1 MRKLYV
7 YLIILVATALCSS
20 CNNEWEDE
28 QYESY
33 ISFKA
38 PVNADTGVTD
48 VYVRYKEDGKVT
60 YRLPVIVSGSNTN
73 QKDMDIH
80 VAVDLD
86 TLNTL
91 NRERFSTREEL
102 WYEALEENK
111 FEFPE
116 VIHIPAG
123 SNVALLDV
131 DFKLNNLNMVNKW
144 VLPLT
149 IVDNASYNYQ
159 SHPRKNYAK
168 ALLRVIP
175 FNDYSGS
182 YSTTTMEVF
191 FRNPDGSIDK
201 KPMVAN
207 SRTAYVVDENTIF
220 FYAGLV
226 GENLDKEIRRTY
238 KIYMQFDQET
248 KTLKVWPEDD
258 RINFELFGTPD
269 YSVAVIKDAT
279 RPYLEHHYVSFSIEY
294 NYDDITS
301 APGAIVPYKVKGTL
315 TLERNINTQI
325 PDEDQQIEW

>member
-168 ALLRVIP
+168 ALLKIIP

-182 YSTTTMEVF
+182 YSTTTMEVYIK
-191 FRNPDGSIDK
+191 NQDGSFDK
-201 KPMVAN
+201 KPLTTN
-207 SRTAYVVDENTIF
+207 TRTAYVIEDNTIF
-220 FYAGLV
+220 FYAGLM
-226 GENLDKEIRRTY
+226 GEELEQRETY
-238 KIYMQFDQET
+238 KICMHFDEENMT
-248 KTLKVWPEDD
+248 VDITAPHKEEIYFKNNVIP
-258 RINFELFGTPD
+258 N
-269 YSVAVIKDAT
+269 YSVAEIMDST
-279 RPYLEHHYVSFSIEY
+279 RPYLMHRYVSFTID
-294 NYDDITS
+294 YDFADVTS
-301 APGAIVPYKVKGTL
+301 APEPIYYKVQGTMM
-315 TLERNINTQI
+315 LERNFNKQI

>member
-91 NRERFSTREEL
+91 TGQGQSTREEL

-168 ALLRVIP
+168 ALLKIIP

-182 YSTTTMEVF
+182 YSTTTMEVYIK
-191 FRNPDGSIDK
+191 NQDGSFDK
-201 KPMVAN
+201 KPLTTN
-207 SRTAYVVDENTIF
+207 TRTAYVVDDNTIF
-220 FYAGLV
+220 FYAGLM
-226 GENLDKEIRRTY
+226 GEELEQRETY
-238 KIYMQFDQET
+238 KICMHFDEENMT
-248 KTLKVWPEDD
+248 VDITAPHKEEIYFKNNVIP
-258 RINFELFGTPD
+258 N
-269 YSVAVIKDAT
+269 YSVAEIMDST
-279 RPYLEHHYVSFSIEY
+279 RPYLMHRYVSFTID
-294 NYDDITS
+294 YDFADVTS
-301 APGAIVPYKVKGTL
+301 APEPIYYKVQGTMM
-315 TLERNINTQI
+315 LERNFNKQI

>member
-1 MRKLYV
+1 MSVL
-7 YLIILVATALCSS
+7 LLATS
-20 CNNEWEDE
+20 CNDEWTEE
-28 QYESY
+28 QYKQY
-33 ISFKA
+33 ISFA
-38 PVNADTGVTD
+38 PPINDQGVMNI
-48 VYVRYKEDGKVT
+48 YVRYKTDGKVT
-60 YRLPVIVSGSNTN
+60 YKLPLTVSGTTMNS
-73 QKDMDIH
+73 QDLDVH
-80 VAVDLD
+80 VAIDPD
-86 TLNTL
+86 TLNIM
-91 NRERFSTREEL
+91 NQERFSTRTEL
-102 WYEALEENK
+102 FYELLDEK
-111 FEFPE
+111 FYSFSES
-116 VIHIPAG
+116 VHIPAD
-123 SNVALLDV
+123 SYAETMNI
-131 DFKLNNLNMVNKW
+131 DFTLNGIDMVEKW

-149 IVDNASYNYQ
+149 IVDDASYNYM

>member
-1 MRKLYV
+1 MRKIYV

-73 QKDMDIH
+73 QKDMDVH
-80 VAVDLD
+80 VTVDLD
-86 TLNTL
+86 TLETL

-102 WYEALEENK
+102 WYEALEKNK

-116 VIHIPAG
+116 VVHVPAG
-123 SNVALLDV
+123 SNVALLGI
-131 DFKLNNLNMVNKW
+131 DFKLNDLNMVNKW

-149 IVDNASYNYQ
+149 IVDNSSYNYQ

-168 ALLRVIP
+168 ALLKIIP

-182 YSTTTMEVF
+182 YSTTTMEVYIK
-191 FRNPDGSIDK
+191 NQDGSFDK
-201 KPMVAN
+201 KPLTTN
-207 SRTAYVVDENTIF
+207 TRTAYVVDNNTIF
-220 FYAGLV
+220 FYAGLM
-226 GENLDKEIRRTY
+226 GEELDQRETY
-238 KIYMQFDQET
+238 KICMRFDEENMT
-248 KTLKVWPEDD
+248 VDITAPHKEEIYFKNNVIPT
-258 RINFELFGTPD
+258 
-269 YSVAVIKDAT
+269 YSIAEIMDTT
-279 RPYLEHHYVSFSIEY
+279 RPYLMHRYVSFTID
-294 NYDDITS
+294 YDFADVTS
-301 APGAIVPYKVKGTL
+301 APEPIYYKVQGTMM
-315 TLERNINTQI
+315 LERNFNTQI

>member
-168 ALLRVIP
+168 ALLKIIP
-175 FNDYSGS
+175 FNDYSGRIPPQQWKCTS
-182 YSTTTMEVF
+182 RIKMEVL
-191 FRNPDGSIDK
+191 IK
-201 KPMVAN
+201 
-207 SRTAYVVDENTIF
+207 SR
-220 FYAGLV
+220 
-226 GENLDKEIRRTY
+226 
-238 KIYMQFDQET
+238 
-248 KTLKVWPEDD
+248 
-258 RINFELFGTPD
+258 
-269 YSVAVIKDAT
+269 
-279 RPYLEHHYVSFSIEY
+279 
-294 NYDDITS
+294 
-301 APGAIVPYKVKGTL
+301 
-315 TLERNINTQI
+315 
-325 PDEDQQIEW
+325 

>member
-168 ALLRVIP
+168 ALLKIIP

-182 YSTTTMEVF
+182 YSTTTMEVYIK
-191 FRNPDGSIDK
+191 NQDGSFDK
-201 KPMVAN
+201 KPLTTN
-207 SRTAYVVDENTIF
+207 TRTAYVVDDNTIF
-220 FYAGLV
+220 FYAGLM
-226 GENLDKEIRRTY
+226 GEELEQRETY
-238 KIYMQFDQET
+238 KICMHFDEENMT
-248 KTLKVWPEDD
+248 VDITAPHKEEIYFKNNVIP
-258 RINFELFGTPD
+258 N
-269 YSVAVIKDAT
+269 YSVAEIMDST
-279 RPYLEHHYVSFSIEY
+279 RPYLMHRYVSFTID
-294 NYDDITS
+294 YDFADVTS
-301 APGAIVPYKVKGTL
+301 APEPIYYKVQGTMM
-315 TLERNINTQI
+315 LERNFNKQI

>member
-1 MRKLYV
+1 MRKIYV

-73 QKDMDIH
+73 QKDMDVH
-80 VAVDLD
+80 VTVDLD
-86 TLNTL
+86 TLETL

-102 WYEALEENK
+102 WYEALEKNK

-116 VIHIPAG
+116 VVHVPAG
-123 SNVALLDV
+123 SNVALLDI
-131 DFKLNNLNMVNKW
+131 DFKLNDLNMVNKW

-149 IVDNASYNYQ
+149 IVDNSSYNYQ

-168 ALLRVIP
+168 ALLKIIP

-182 YSTTTMEVF
+182 YSTTTMEVYIK
-191 FRNPDGSIDK
+191 NQDGSFDK
-201 KPMVAN
+201 KPLTTN
-207 SRTAYVVDENTIF
+207 TRTAYVVDNNTIF
-220 FYAGLV
+220 FYAGLM
-226 GENLDKEIRRTY
+226 GEELDQRETY
-238 KIYMQFDQET
+238 KICMRFDEENMT
-248 KTLKVWPEDD
+248 VDITAPHKEEIYFKNNVIPT
-258 RINFELFGTPD
+258 
-269 YSVAVIKDAT
+269 YSIAEIMDTT
-279 RPYLEHHYVSFSIEY
+279 RPYLMHRYVSFTID
-294 NYDDITS
+294 YDFADVTS
-301 APGAIVPYKVKGTL
+301 APEPIYYKVQGTMM
-315 TLERNINTQI
+315 LERNFNTQI

>member
-20 CNNEWEDE
+20 CNDEWEDE

-168 ALLRVIP
+168 ALLKIIP

-182 YSTTTMEVF
+182 YSTTTMEVYIK
-191 FRNPDGSIDK
+191 NQDGSFDK
-201 KPMVAN
+201 KPLTTN
-207 SRTAYVVDENTIF
+207 TRTAYVVDDNTIF
-220 FYAGLV
+220 FYAGLM
-226 GENLDKEIRRTY
+226 GEELEQRETY
-238 KIYMQFDQET
+238 KICMHFDEENMT
-248 KTLKVWPEDD
+248 VDITAPHKEEIYFKNNVIP
-258 RINFELFGTPD
+258 N
-269 YSVAVIKDAT
+269 YSVAEIMDST
-279 RPYLEHHYVSFSIEY
+279 RPYLMHRYVSFTID
-294 NYDDITS
+294 YDFADVTS
-301 APGAIVPYKVKGTL
+301 APEPIYYKVQGTMM
-315 TLERNINTQI
+315 LERNFNKQI

>member
-168 ALLRVIP
+168 ALLKIIP

-182 YSTTTMEVF
+182 YSTTTMEVYIK
-191 FRNPDGSIDK
+191 NQDGSFDK
-201 KPMVAN
+201 KPLTTN
-207 SRTAYVVDENTIF
+207 TRTAYVVDDNTIF
-220 FYAGLV
+220 FYAGLM
-226 GENLDKEIRRTY
+226 GEELEQRETY
-238 KIYMQFDQET
+238 KICMHFDEENMT
-248 KTLKVWPEDD
+248 VDITAPHKEEIYFKNNVIP
-258 RINFELFGTPD
+258 N
-269 YSVAVIKDAT
+269 YSVAEIMDST
-279 RPYLEHHYVSFSIEY
+279 RPYLMHRYVSFTID
-294 NYDDITS
+294 YDFADAKENSAKYVEDFFEALGSTS
-301 APGAIVPYKVKGTL
+301 DGADSSRFL
-315 TLERNINTQI
+315 TE
-325 PDEDQQIEW
+325 

>member
-168 ALLRVIP
+168 ALLKIIP

-182 YSTTTMEVF
+182 YSTTTMEVYIK
-191 FRNPDGSIDK
+191 NQDGSFDR
-201 KPMVAN
+201 KPLTTN
-207 SRTAYVVDENTIF
+207 TRTAYVVDDNTIF
-220 FYAGLV
+220 FYAGLM
-226 GENLDKEIRRTY
+226 GEELEQRETY
-238 KIYMQFDQET
+238 KICMHFDEENMT
-248 KTLKVWPEDD
+248 VDITAPHKEEIYFKNNVIP
-258 RINFELFGTPD
+258 N
-269 YSVAVIKDAT
+269 YSVAEIMDST
-279 RPYLEHHYVSFSIEY
+279 RPYLMHRYVSFTID
-294 NYDDITS
+294 YDFADVTS
-301 APGAIVPYKVKGTL
+301 APEPIYYKVQGTMM
-315 TLERNINTQI
+315 LERNFNKQI

>member
-73 QKDMDIH
+73 QKDMAIH

-168 ALLRVIP
+168 ALLKIIP

-182 YSTTTMEVF
+182 YSTTTMEVYIK
-191 FRNPDGSIDK
+191 NQDGSFDK
-201 KPMVAN
+201 KPLTTN
-207 SRTAYVVDENTIF
+207 TRTAYVVDDNTIF
-220 FYAGLV
+220 FYAGLM
-226 GENLDKEIRRTY
+226 GEELEQRETY
-238 KIYMQFDQET
+238 KICMHFDEENMT
-248 KTLKVWPEDD
+248 VDITAPHKEEIYFKNNVIP
-258 RINFELFGTPD
+258 N
-269 YSVAVIKDAT
+269 YSVAEIMDST
-279 RPYLEHHYVSFSIEY
+279 RPYLMHRYVSFTID
-294 NYDDITS
+294 YDFADVTS
-301 APGAIVPYKVKGTL
+301 APEPIYYKVQGTMM
-315 TLERNINTQI
+315 LERNFNKQI

>member
-102 WYEALEENK
+102 WYEDLEENK

-168 ALLRVIP
+168 ALLKIIP

-182 YSTTTMEVF
+182 YSTTTMEVYIK
-191 FRNPDGSIDK
+191 NQDGSFDK
-201 KPMVAN
+201 KPLTTN
-207 SRTAYVVDENTIF
+207 TRTAYVVDDNTIF
-220 FYAGLV
+220 FYAGLM
-226 GENLDKEIRRTY
+226 GEELEQRETY
-238 KIYMQFDQET
+238 KICMHFDEENMT
-248 KTLKVWPEDD
+248 VDITAPHKEEIYFKNNVIP
-258 RINFELFGTPD
+258 N
-269 YSVAVIKDAT
+269 YSVAEIMDST
-279 RPYLEHHYVSFSIEY
+279 RPYLMHRYVSFTID
-294 NYDDITS
+294 YDFADVTS
-301 APGAIVPYKVKGTL
+301 APEPIYYKVQGTMM
-315 TLERNINTQI
+315 LERNFNKQI

>member
-168 ALLRVIP
+168 ALLKIIP

-182 YSTTTMEVF
+182 YSTTTMEVYIK
-191 FRNPDGSIDK
+191 NQDGSFDK
-201 KPMVAN
+201 KPLTTN
-207 SRTAYVVDENTIF
+207 TRTAYVVDDNTIF
-220 FYAGLV
+220 FYAGLM
-226 GENLDKEIRRTY
+226 GEELEQRETY
-238 KIYMQFDQET
+238 KICMHFDEENMT
-248 KTLKVWPEDD
+248 VDITAPHKEEIFFKNNVIP
-258 RINFELFGTPD
+258 N
-269 YSVAVIKDAT
+269 YSVAEIMDST
-279 RPYLEHHYVSFSIEY
+279 RPYLMHRYVSFTID
-294 NYDDITS
+294 YDFADVTS
-301 APGAIVPYKVKGTL
+301 APEPIYYKVQGTMM
-315 TLERNINTQI
+315 LERNFNKQI

>member
-20 CNNEWEDE
+20 CNTEWEDE

-168 ALLRVIP
+168 ALLKIIP

-182 YSTTTMEVF
+182 YSTTTMEVYIK
-191 FRNPDGSIDK
+191 NQDGSFDK
-201 KPMVAN
+201 KPLTTN
-207 SRTAYVVDENTIF
+207 TRTAYVVDDNTIF
-220 FYAGLV
+220 FYAGLM
-226 GENLDKEIRRTY
+226 GEELEQRETY
-238 KIYMQFDQET
+238 KICMHFDEENMT
-248 KTLKVWPEDD
+248 VDITAPHKEEIYFKNNVIP
-258 RINFELFGTPD
+258 N
-269 YSVAVIKDAT
+269 YSVAEIMDST
-279 RPYLEHHYVSFSIEY
+279 RPYLMHRYVSFTID
-294 NYDDITS
+294 YDFADVTS
-301 APGAIVPYKVKGTL
+301 APEPIYYKVQGTMM
-315 TLERNINTQI
+315 LERNFNKQI

>member
-168 ALLRVIP
+168 ALLKIMP

-182 YSTTTMEVF
+182 YSTTTMEVYLK
-191 FRNPDGSIDK
+191 NQDGSFDK
-201 KPMVAN
+201 KPLTTN
-207 SRTAYVVDENTIF
+207 TRTAYVVDDNTIF
-220 FYAGLV
+220 FYAGLM
-226 GENLDKEIRRTY
+226 GEELEQRETY
-238 KIYMQFDQET
+238 KICMHFDEENMT
-248 KTLKVWPEDD
+248 VDITAPHKEEIYFKNNVIP
-258 RINFELFGTPD
+258 N
-269 YSVAVIKDAT
+269 YSVAEIMDST
-279 RPYLEHHYVSFSIEY
+279 RPYLMHRYVSFTID
-294 NYDDITS
+294 YDFADVTS
-301 APGAIVPYKVKGTL
+301 APEPIYYKVQGTMM
-315 TLERNINTQI
+315 LERNFNKQI

>member
-1 MRKLYV
+1 
-7 YLIILVATALCSS
+7 
-20 CNNEWEDE
+20 
-28 QYESY
+28 
-33 ISFKA
+33 
-38 PVNADTGVTD
+38 
-48 VYVRYKEDGKVT
+48 
-60 YRLPVIVSGSNTN
+60 
-73 QKDMDIH
+73 MDIH

-168 ALLRVIP
+168 ALLKIIP

-182 YSTTTMEVF
+182 YSTTTMEVYIK
-191 FRNPDGSIDK
+191 NQDGSFDK
-201 KPMVAN
+201 KPLTTN
-207 SRTAYVVDENTIF
+207 TRTAYVVDDNTIF
-220 FYAGLV
+220 FYAGLM
-226 GENLDKEIRRTY
+226 GEELEQRETY
-238 KIYMQFDQET
+238 KICMHFDEENMT
-248 KTLKVWPEDD
+248 VDITAPHKEEIYFKNNVIP
-258 RINFELFGTPD
+258 N
-269 YSVAVIKDAT
+269 YSVAEIMDST
-279 RPYLEHHYVSFSIEY
+279 RPYLMHRYVSFTID
-294 NYDDITS
+294 YDFADATS
-301 APGAIVPYKVKGTL
+301 APEPIYYKVQGTMM
-315 TLERNINTQI
+315 LERNFNKQI

>member
-168 ALLRVIP
+168 ALLKIIP

-182 YSTTTMEVF
+182 YSTTTMEVYLK
-191 FRNPDGSIDK
+191 NQDGSFDK
-201 KPMVAN
+201 KPLTTN
-207 SRTAYVVDENTIF
+207 TRTAYVVDDNTIF
-220 FYAGLV
+220 FYAGLM
-226 GENLDKEIRRTY
+226 GEELEQRETY
-238 KIYMQFDQET
+238 KICMHFDEENMT
-248 KTLKVWPEDD
+248 VDITAPHKEEIYFKNNVIP
-258 RINFELFGTPD
+258 N
-269 YSVAVIKDAT
+269 YSVAEIMDST
-279 RPYLEHHYVSFSIEY
+279 RPYLMHRYVSFTID
-294 NYDDITS
+294 YDFADVTS
-301 APGAIVPYKVKGTL
+301 APEPIYYKVQGTMM
-315 TLERNINTQI
+315 LERNFNKQI

>member
-48 VYVRYKEDGKVT
+48 VYWRYKEDGKVT

-168 ALLRVIP
+168 ALLKIIP

-182 YSTTTMEVF
+182 YSTTTMEVYIK
-191 FRNPDGSIDK
+191 NQDGSFDK
-201 KPMVAN
+201 KPLTTN
-207 SRTAYVVDENTIF
+207 TRTAYVVDDNTIF
-220 FYAGLV
+220 FYAGLM
-226 GENLDKEIRRTY
+226 GEELEQRETY
-238 KIYMQFDQET
+238 KICMHFDEENMT
-248 KTLKVWPEDD
+248 VDITAPHKEEIYFKNNVIP
-258 RINFELFGTPD
+258 N
-269 YSVAVIKDAT
+269 YSVAEIMDST
-279 RPYLEHHYVSFSIEY
+279 RPYLMHRYVSFTID
-294 NYDDITS
+294 YDFADVTS
-301 APGAIVPYKVKGTL
+301 APEPIYYKVQGTMM
-315 TLERNINTQI
+315 LERNFNKQI

>member
-168 ALLRVIP
+168 ALLKIIP

-182 YSTTTMEVF
+182 YSTTTMEVYIK
-191 FRNPDGSIDK
+191 NQDGSFDK
-201 KPMVAN
+201 KPLTTN
-207 SRTAYVVDENTIF
+207 TRTAYVVDDNTIF
-220 FYAGLV
+220 FYAGLM
-226 GENLDKEIRRTY
+226 GEELEQRETY
-238 KIYMQFDQET
+238 KICMHFDEENMT
-248 KTLKVWPEDD
+248 VDITAPHKEEIYFKNNVIP
-258 RINFELFGTPD
+258 N
-269 YSVAVIKDAT
+269 YSVAEIMDST
-279 RPYLEHHYVSFSIEY
+279 RPYLMHRYVSFTID
-294 NYDDITS
+294 YDFADVTS
-301 APGAIVPYKVKGTL
+301 APEPIYYKVQGT
-315 TLERNINTQI
+315 TMLERNFNKQI

>member
-38 PVNADTGVTD
+38 PVNADTRVTD

-168 ALLRVIP
+168 ALLKIIP

-182 YSTTTMEVF
+182 YSTTTMEVYIK
-191 FRNPDGSIDK
+191 NQDGSFDK
-201 KPMVAN
+201 KPLTTN
-207 SRTAYVVDENTIF
+207 TRTAYVVDDNTIF
-220 FYAGLV
+220 FYAGLM
-226 GENLDKEIRRTY
+226 GEELEQRETY
-238 KIYMQFDQET
+238 KICMHFDEENMT
-248 KTLKVWPEDD
+248 VDITAPHKEEIYFKNNVIP
-258 RINFELFGTPD
+258 N
-269 YSVAVIKDAT
+269 YSVAEIMDST
-279 RPYLEHHYVSFSIEY
+279 RPYLMHRYVSFTID
-294 NYDDITS
+294 YDFADVTS
-301 APGAIVPYKVKGTL
+301 APEPIYYKVQGTMM
-315 TLERNINTQI
+315 LERNFNKQI

>member
-38 PVNADTGVTD
+38 PVNADTGVSD

-168 ALLRVIP
+168 ALLKIIP

-182 YSTTTMEVF
+182 YSTTTMEVYIK
-191 FRNPDGSIDK
+191 NQDGSFDK
-201 KPMVAN
+201 KPLTTN
-207 SRTAYVVDENTIF
+207 TRTAYVVDDNTIF
-220 FYAGLV
+220 FYAGLM
-226 GENLDKEIRRTY
+226 GEELEQRETY
-238 KIYMQFDQET
+238 KICMHFDEENMT
-248 KTLKVWPEDD
+248 VDITAPHKEEIYFKNNVIP
-258 RINFELFGTPD
+258 N
-269 YSVAVIKDAT
+269 YSVAEIMDST
-279 RPYLEHHYVSFSIEY
+279 RPYLMHRYVSFTID
-294 NYDDITS
+294 YDFADVTS
-301 APGAIVPYKVKGTL
+301 APEPIYYKVQGTMM
-315 TLERNINTQI
+315 LERNFNKQI

>member
-38 PVNADTGVTD
+38 PVNADTGVSD

-73 QKDMDIH
+73 QKDMEIH

-168 ALLRVIP
+168 ALLKIIP

-182 YSTTTMEVF
+182 YSTTTMEVYIK
-191 FRNPDGSIDK
+191 NQDGSFDK
-201 KPMVAN
+201 KPLTTN
-207 SRTAYVVDENTIF
+207 TRTAYVVDDNTIF
-220 FYAGLV
+220 FYAGLM
-226 GENLDKEIRRTY
+226 GEELEQRETY
-238 KIYMQFDQET
+238 KICMHFDEENMT
-248 KTLKVWPEDD
+248 VDITAPHKEEIYFKNNVIP
-258 RINFELFGTPD
+258 N
-269 YSVAVIKDAT
+269 YSVAEIMDST
-279 RPYLEHHYVSFSIEY
+279 RPYLMHRYVSFTID
-294 NYDDITS
+294 YDFADVTS
-301 APGAIVPYKVKGTL
+301 APEPIYYKVQGTMM
-315 TLERNINTQI
+315 LERNFNKQI

>member
-91 NRERFSTREEL
+91 NRVRFSTREEL

-168 ALLRVIP
+168 ALLKIIP

-182 YSTTTMEVF
+182 YSTTTMEVYIK
-191 FRNPDGSIDK
+191 NQDGSFDK
-201 KPMVAN
+201 KPLTTN
-207 SRTAYVVDENTIF
+207 TRTAYVVDDNTIF
-220 FYAGLV
+220 FYAGLM
-226 GENLDKEIRRTY
+226 GEELEQRETY
-238 KIYMQFDQET
+238 KICMHFDEENMT
-248 KTLKVWPEDD
+248 V
-258 RINFELFGTPD
+258 
-269 YSVAVIKDAT
+269 
-279 RPYLEHHYVSFSIEY
+279 
-294 NYDDITS
+294 DIT
-301 APGAIVPYKVKGTL
+301 APH
-315 TLERNINTQI
+315 
-325 PDEDQQIEW
+325 

>member
-1 MRKLYV
+1 MKTIYNCWIVLSV
-7 YLIILVATALCSS
+7 LLLATSY
-20 CNNEWEDE
+20 NDEWTEE
-28 QYESY
+28 QYKQY
-33 ISFKA
+33 ISFAA
-38 PVNADTGVTD
+38 PINDQGVMNI
-48 VYVRYKEDGKVT
+48 YVRYKTDGKVT
-60 YRLPVIVSGSNTN
+60 YKLPLTVSGTTMNS
-73 QKDMDIH
+73 QDLDVH
-80 VAVDLD
+80 VAIDPD
-86 TLNTL
+86 TLNIM
-91 NRERFSTREEL
+91 NQERFSTRTEL
-102 WYEALEENK
+102 FYELLDEK
-111 FEFPE
+111 FYSFSES
-116 VIHIPAG
+116 VHIPAD
-123 SNVALLDV
+123 SYAETMNI
-131 DFKLNNLNMVNKW
+131 DFTLNGIDMVEKW

-149 IVDNASYNYQ
+149 IVDDASYNYM

>member
-73 QKDMDIH
+73 QKDIDIH

-168 ALLRVIP
+168 ALLKIIP

-182 YSTTTMEVF
+182 YSTTTMEVYIK
-191 FRNPDGSIDK
+191 NQDGSFDK
-201 KPMVAN
+201 KPLTTN
-207 SRTAYVVDENTIF
+207 TRTAYVVDDNTIF
-220 FYAGLV
+220 FYAGLM
-226 GENLDKEIRRTY
+226 GEELEQRETY
-238 KIYMQFDQET
+238 KICMHFDEENMT
-248 KTLKVWPEDD
+248 VDITAPHKEEIYFKNNVIP
-258 RINFELFGTPD
+258 N
-269 YSVAVIKDAT
+269 YSVAEIMDST
-279 RPYLEHHYVSFSIEY
+279 RPYLMHRYVSFTID
-294 NYDDITS
+294 YDFADVTS
-301 APGAIVPYKVKGTL
+301 APEPIYYKVQGTMM
-315 TLERNINTQI
+315 LERNFNKQI

>member
-168 ALLRVIP
+168 ALLKIIP

-182 YSTTTMEVF
+182 YSTTTMEVYIK
-191 FRNPDGSIDK
+191 NQDGSFDK
-201 KPMVAN
+201 KPLTTNTRA
-207 SRTAYVVDENTIF
+207 AYVVDDNTIF
-220 FYAGLV
+220 FYAGLM
-226 GENLDKEIRRTY
+226 GEELEQRETY
-238 KIYMQFDQET
+238 KICMHFDEENMT
-248 KTLKVWPEDD
+248 VDITAPHKEEIYFKNNVIP
-258 RINFELFGTPD
+258 N
-269 YSVAVIKDAT
+269 YSVAEIMDST
-279 RPYLEHHYVSFSIEY
+279 RPYLMHRYVSFTID
-294 NYDDITS
+294 YDFADVTS
-301 APGAIVPYKVKGTL
+301 APEPIYYKVQGTMM
-315 TLERNINTQI
+315 LERNFNKQI

>member
-38 PVNADTGVTD
+38 PVNADTGVSD

-168 ALLRVIP
+168 ALLKIIP

-182 YSTTTMEVF
+182 YSTTTMEVYIK
-191 FRNPDGSIDK
+191 NQDGSFDK
-201 KPMVAN
+201 KPLTTN
-207 SRTAYVVDENTIF
+207 TRTAYVVDDNTIF
-220 FYAGLV
+220 FYAGLM
-226 GENLDKEIRRTY
+226 GEELEQRETY
-238 KIYMQFDQET
+238 KICMHFDEENMT
-248 KTLKVWPEDD
+248 VDITAPHKEEIYFKNNVIP
-258 RINFELFGTPD
+258 N
-269 YSVAVIKDAT
+269 YSVAEIMDST
-279 RPYLEHHYVSFSIEY
+279 RPYLMHRYVSFTID
-294 NYDDITS
+294 YDFADVTS
-301 APGAIVPYKVKGTL
+301 APEPIYYKVQGTMM
-315 TLERNINTQI
+315 LERNFNKQI
-325 PDEDQQIEW
+325 PDEDQQIEL

>member
-116 VIHIPAG
+116 VVHIPAG

-149 IVDNASYNYQ
+149 IVDNASYDYQ

-168 ALLRVIP
+168 ALLKIIP

-182 YSTTTMEVF
+182 YSTTTMEVYIK
-191 FRNPDGSIDK
+191 NQDGSFDK
-201 KPMVAN
+201 KPLTTN
-207 SRTAYVVDENTIF
+207 TRTAYVVDDNTIF
-220 FYAGLV
+220 FYAGLM
-226 GENLDKEIRRTY
+226 GEELEQRETY
-238 KIYMQFDQET
+238 KICMHFDEENMT
-248 KTLKVWPEDD
+248 VDITAPHKEEIYFKNNVIP
-258 RINFELFGTPD
+258 N
-269 YSVAVIKDAT
+269 YSVAEIMDST
-279 RPYLEHHYVSFSIEY
+279 RPYLMHRYVSFTID
-294 NYDDITS
+294 YDFADVTS
-301 APGAIVPYKVKGTL
+301 APEPIYYKVQGTMM
-315 TLERNINTQI
+315 LERNFNKQI

>member
-116 VIHIPAG
+116 VVHIPAG

-168 ALLRVIP
+168 ALLKIIP

-182 YSTTTMEVF
+182 YSTTTMEVYIK
-191 FRNPDGSIDK
+191 NQDGSFDK
-201 KPMVAN
+201 KPLTTN
-207 SRTAYVVDENTIF
+207 TRTAYVVDDNTIF
-220 FYAGLV
+220 FYAGLM
-226 GENLDKEIRRTY
+226 GEELEQRETY
-238 KIYMQFDQET
+238 KICMHFDEENMT
-248 KTLKVWPEDD
+248 VDITAPHKEEIYFKNNVIP
-258 RINFELFGTPD
+258 N
-269 YSVAVIKDAT
+269 YSVAEIMDST
-279 RPYLEHHYVSFSIEY
+279 RPYLMHRYVSFTID
-294 NYDDITS
+294 YDFADVTS
-301 APGAIVPYKVKGTL
+301 APEPIYYKVQGTMM
-315 TLERNINTQI
+315 LERNFNKQI

>member
-168 ALLRVIP
+168 ALLKIIP

-182 YSTTTMEVF
+182 YSTTTMEVYIK
-191 FRNPDGSIDK
+191 NQDGSFAT
-201 KPMVAN
+201 KPLTTN
-207 SRTAYVVDENTIF
+207 TRTAYVVDDNTIF
-220 FYAGLV
+220 FYAGLM
-226 GENLDKEIRRTY
+226 GEELEQRETY
-238 KIYMQFDQET
+238 KICMHFDEENMT
-248 KTLKVWPEDD
+248 VDITAPHKEEIYFKNNVIP
-258 RINFELFGTPD
+258 N
-269 YSVAVIKDAT
+269 YSVAEIMDST
-279 RPYLEHHYVSFSIEY
+279 RPYLMHRYVSFTID
-294 NYDDITS
+294 YDFADVTS
-301 APGAIVPYKVKGTL
+301 APEPIYYKVQGTMM
-315 TLERNINTQI
+315 LERNFNKQI

>member
-168 ALLRVIP
+168 ALLKIIP

-182 YSTTTMEVF
+182 YSTTTMEVYIK
-191 FRNPDGSIDK
+191 NQDGSFDK
-201 KPMVAN
+201 KPLTTN
-207 SRTAYVVDENTIF
+207 TRTAYVVDDNTIF
-220 FYAGLV
+220 FYAGLM
-226 GENLDKEIRRTY
+226 GEELEQRETY
-238 KIYMQFDQET
+238 KICMHFDEENMT
-248 KTLKVWPEDD
+248 VDITAPHKEEIYFKNNVIP
-258 RINFELFGTPD
+258 N
-269 YSVAVIKDAT
+269 YSVAEIMDST
-279 RPYLEHHYVSFSIEY
+279 RPYLMHRYVSFTID
-294 NYDDITS
+294 YDFADVTS
-301 APGAIVPYKVKGTL
+301 APEPIYYKVQGTMM
-315 TLERNINTQI
+315 LERNFNKQI
-325 PDEDQQIEW
+325 PDDDQQIEW

>member
-168 ALLRVIP
+168 ALLKIIP

-182 YSTTTMEVF
+182 YSTTTMEVYIK
-191 FRNPDGSIDK
+191 NQDGSFDK
-201 KPMVAN
+201 KPLTTN
-207 SRTAYVVDENTIF
+207 TRTAYVVDDNTIF
-220 FYAGLV
+220 FYAGLM
-226 GENLDKEIRRTY
+226 GEELEQRETY
-238 KIYMQFDQET
+238 KICMHFDEENMT
-248 KTLKVWPEDD
+248 VDITAPHKEEIYFKNNAIP
-258 RINFELFGTPD
+258 N
-269 YSVAVIKDAT
+269 YSVAEIMDST
-279 RPYLEHHYVSFSIEY
+279 RPYLMHRYVSFTID
-294 NYDDITS
+294 YDFADVTS
-301 APGAIVPYKVKGTL
+301 APEPIYYKVQGTMM
-315 TLERNINTQI
+315 LERNFNKQI

>member
-80 VAVDLD
+80 VAVD

-168 ALLRVIP
+168 ALLKIIP

-182 YSTTTMEVF
+182 YSTTTMEVYIK
-191 FRNPDGSIDK
+191 NQDGSFDK
-201 KPMVAN
+201 KPLTTN
-207 SRTAYVVDENTIF
+207 TRTAYVVDDNTIF
-220 FYAGLV
+220 FYAGLM
-226 GENLDKEIRRTY
+226 GEELEQRETY
-238 KIYMQFDQET
+238 KICMHFDEENMT
-248 KTLKVWPEDD
+248 VDITAPHKEEIYFKNNVIP
-258 RINFELFGTPD
+258 N
-269 YSVAVIKDAT
+269 YSVAEIMDST
-279 RPYLEHHYVSFSIEY
+279 RPYLMHRYVSFTID
-294 NYDDITS
+294 YDFADVTS
-301 APGAIVPYKVKGTL
+301 APEPIYYKVQGTMM
-315 TLERNINTQI
+315 LERNFNKQI

>member
-1 MRKLYV
+1 M
-7 YLIILVATALCSS
+7 
-20 CNNEWEDE
+20 
-28 QYESY
+28 
-33 ISFKA
+33 
-38 PVNADTGVTD
+38 
-48 VYVRYKEDGKVT
+48 
-60 YRLPVIVSGSNTN
+60 
-73 QKDMDIH
+73 
-80 VAVDLD
+80 
-86 TLNTL
+86 
-91 NRERFSTREEL
+91 
-102 WYEALEENK
+102 
-111 FEFPE
+111 
-116 VIHIPAG
+116 
-123 SNVALLDV
+123 
-131 DFKLNNLNMVNKW
+131 
-144 VLPLT
+144 
-149 IVDNASYNYQ
+149 

-201 KPMVAN
+201 KPMVDN